1 MQLAAAFSTLR
12 LSPSVFPPFFSC
24 FKCTL
29 TISRQQKLYKYF
41 DWNLFC
47 DDGNDDGQDVIES
60 VLRHLFCLVQILIT
74 TSERKEQKTDLL
86 FILLLFFYSFCDK
99 NASFLL

>member
-12 LSPSVFPPFFSC
+12 LSPSVFSPFFSC

-47 DDGNDDGQDVIES
+47 DYDDDDGQDVIES

-86 FILLLFFYSFCDK
+86 FILLLFYTFCDK